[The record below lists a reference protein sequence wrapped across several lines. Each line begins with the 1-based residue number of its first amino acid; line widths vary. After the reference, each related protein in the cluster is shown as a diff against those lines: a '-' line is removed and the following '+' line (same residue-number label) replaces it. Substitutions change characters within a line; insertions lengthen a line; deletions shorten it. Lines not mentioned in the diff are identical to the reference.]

1 MFSKKDRVGKLGQV
15 RLFKEL
21 SKSDLKEL
29 EDIGRVVPH
38 AAHAAGHTIID
49 QGESGAG
56 FHMILTGEVKV
67 VRGGR
72 TVARLGPGEVFGE
85 MALIDGGPRT
95 ATVVAETETTT
106 FAIATWDFRALVKKR
121 PGMSWSLLLSMT
133 ERLREAQRKEDEIRA

>member
-1 MFSKKDRVGKLGQV
+1 MQMFSKKDRVGKLGQV

-29 EDIGRVVPH
+29 EDIGRVVP
-38 AAHAAGHTIID
+38 HAAGHTIID

>member
-1 MFSKKDRVGKLGQV
+1 MFSKKDRASKLGQV

-29 EDIGRVVPH
+29 EDIGRVVE
-38 AAHAAGHTIID
+38 HAAGHTIID

-95 ATVVAETETTT
+95 ATVEAETDTTT

>member
-1 MFSKKDRVGKLGQV
+1 MIFGKREMVGRLGQV

-21 SKSDLKEL
+21 SKSDLREL
-29 EDIGRVVPH
+29 EDIGKVVQY
-38 AAHAAGHTIID
+38 AAGYTIID

-56 FHMILTGEVKV
+56 FHMILSGEARV

-72 TVARLGPGEVFGE
+72 TVVRLGPGEVFGE

-95 ATVVAETETTT
+95 ATVIAETDTTT

-121 PGMSWSLLLSMT
+121 PGMCWSLLISMT
-133 ERLREAQRKEDEIRA
+133 ERLREAQKREDSMRA

>member
-1 MFSKKDRVGKLGQV
+1 MFSKKDRVSKLGQV

-29 EDIGRVVPH
+29 EDIGRVVE
-38 AAHAAGHTIID
+38 HAAGHTIID

>member
-1 MFSKKDRVGKLGQV
+1 MQMFSKKERVSRLGQV

-29 EDIGRVVPH
+29 EDIGRVVE
-38 AAHAAGHTIID
+38 HAAGHTIID

-56 FHMILTGEVKV
+56 FHMILSGEVKV

-72 TVARLGPGEVFGE
+72 TVARLGPGEAFGE

-95 ATVVAETETTT
+95 ATVVAETDTTT

>member
-1 MFSKKDRVGKLGQV
+1 MQMFSKKDRVSKLGQV

-29 EDIGRVVPH
+29 EDIGRVVE
-38 AAHAAGHTIID
+38 HAAGHTIID

-56 FHMILTGEVKV
+56 FHMILGGEVKV

-72 TVARLGPGEVFGE
+72 TVARLGPGEAFGE

-121 PGMSWSLLLSMT
+121 PGMSWSLLLAMT

>member
-1 MFSKKDRVGKLGQV
+1 MFSKKERVSRLGQV

-29 EDIGRVVPH
+29 EDIGRVVE
-38 AAHAAGHTIID
+38 HAAGHTIID

-56 FHMILTGEVKV
+56 FHMILSGEVKV

-72 TVARLGPGEVFGE
+72 TVARLGPGEAFGE

-95 ATVVAETETTT
+95 ATVVAETDTTT

>member
-1 MFSKKDRVGKLGQV
+1 MFSKKERVSRLGQV

-29 EDIGRVVPH
+29 EDIGRVVEH
-38 AAHAAGHTIID
+38 APGHTIID

-56 FHMILTGEVKV
+56 FHMILSGEVKV

-95 ATVVAETETTT
+95 ATVVAETDTTT

>member
-1 MFSKKDRVGKLGQV
+1 MIFGKREMAGRLGQV

-21 SKSDLKEL
+21 SKSDLREL
-29 EDIGRVVPH
+29 EDIGKVVPY
-38 AAHAAGHTIID
+38 AAGYTIID
-49 QGESGAG
+49 QGASGAG
-56 FHMILTGEVKV
+56 FHMILSGEAKV

-95 ATVVAETETTT
+95 ATVIAETDTTT

-133 ERLREAQRKEDEIRA
+133 ERLREAQKREDEIRA